1 MFTFSFVEWLTL
13 FYIYGFIGWTL
24 EIIIV
29 SFEQKKI
36 VSRGFLRLPILPLYG
51 FGASIIM
58 TVTYP
63 VAENPT
69 LVFICGALACT
80 LLEYF
85 VGVIMDCIFNVK
97 YWDYSTYEFNFQGKI
112 SAVSTLYWGFMS
124 LFMTY
129 QLLDWSHKF
138 IDFLPDTFMIIFCC
152 VVSVLFVTDVIY
164 SIKTAIDIKNI
175 LMTLTTIK
183 KKIDTL
189 RTSGIIKESIQNE
202 IAELNLRKQK
212 LLSKM
217 SFYPRALLRDN
228 PDATSSKF
236 SEALKD
242 LKNSL
247 FQSFKK

>member
-13 FYIYGFIGWTL
+13 FYIYGFIGWVL

-29 SFEQKKI
+29 SYEQKRI

-51 FGASIIM
+51 FGASVIM

-85 VGVIMDCIFNVK
+85 VGVIMESVFNVK

-112 SAVSTLYWGFMS
+112 SAISTLFWGFMS

-129 QLLDWSHKF
+129 QLMDWSRKF
-138 IDFLPDTFMIIFCC
+138 VELIPHTFMLVFCC
-152 VVSVLFVTDVIY
+152 SVSVFFVADVIY
-164 SIKTAIDIKNI
+164 SIKTAIDIKNV
-175 LMTLTTIK
+175 LTAMTNIK
-183 KKIDTL
+183 KKIDVL
-189 RTSGIIKESIQNE
+189 RSSGTIKESIQNE
-202 IAELNLRKQK
+202 INELNIKRQK
-212 LLSKM
+212 ILSKL

-236 SEALKD
+236 SDALKD
-242 LKNSL
+242 LKHIL